1 MAVVFSASPQMIRYF
16 TSQTFERSAALAATA
31 VALPVKR
38 VRSLPAMLVPALLLA
53 LVFGRMLDLAFSMLV
68 ADGALIAAGPAG
80 AAVPDGALP
89 TVWAQTGTLLADP
102 TDASPGPR
110 IARGRIEGLVMI
122 ETAFLRNS
130 DAARQLP
137 PPSTFLSNDTI
148 PFQLRTADLT
158 TDAAICSGVPRAE
171 TVGGYLFDFHDGGLS
186 WGEVYNFL
194 TFVTQGYRPVSLRDQ
209 RLLLP
214 RAVPSPAPDH
224 RYVAR

>member
-31 VALPVKR
+31 VALPAKR
-38 VRSLPAMLVPALLLA
+38 VRSLPSMLVPALLLA
-53 LVFGRMLDLAFSMLV
+53 LVFGRTLDLGFSMLV
-68 ADGALIAAGPAG
+68 ADGALSEARIAATSAEADVRHGDLPSADSDPAV
-80 AAVPDGALP
+80 A
-89 TVWAQTGTLLADP
+89 
-102 TDASPGPR
+102 
-110 IARGRIEGLVMI
+110 IARGTIGGLVMI
-122 ETAFLRNS
+122 ETAFLPNS

-171 TVGGYLFDFHDGGLS
+171 TAGGYLFDFHDGGLS

-214 RAVPSPAPDH
+214 HAVPSLAPDV

>member
-31 VALPVKR
+31 VALPAKR
-38 VRSLPAMLVPALLLA
+38 VRSLPSMLVPALLLA

-68 ADGALIAAGPAG
+68 ADGALIAAVPAG
-80 AAVPDGALP
+80 AEVPDGGLP
-89 TVWAQTGTLLADP
+89 TLSAQTGALLADP
-102 TDASPGPR
+102 TDASPGPG

-122 ETAFLRNS
+122 ETAFLPNS

-171 TVGGYLFDFHDGGLS
+171 TAGGYRFDRHDGGLS

-214 RAVPSPAPDH
+214 RAVPSPAPDL